1 MWSIRWCGEN
11 TDTVLNRPNIVIAA
25 VPILREL
32 PLGVFRWFSVS
43 AEQVTCVDLIPY
55 VIQTAVIAVGNDGLT
70 ALFELLQVIYDFTA
84 EEGAAIF
91 QRRLVD
97 DDRCAFGLINN
108 EYLYF

>member
-1 MWSIRWCGEN
+1 M
-11 TDTVLNRPNIVIAA
+11 
-25 VPILREL
+25 
-32 PLGVFRWFSVS
+32 
-43 AEQVTCVDLIPY
+43 CVDLITY

-70 ALFELLQVIYDFTA
+70 ALFELLQIIYDFTA

-108 EYLYF
+108 EYLYFYGATLCRMMESEIFCIFPNKKASKTHPPMVNVQ